1 MSESTRRDMIAQ
13 SAAVLAGLAALGIP
27 EWAWAAQAGEEVVTL
42 TDYTDAFRI
51 LASEATPRV
60 RCVDLRSLTSWTT
73 PTDEH
78 YAFAQTTSPEVD
90 AATYRLRVGGFVKR
104 PLEFTLDQLQARR
117 DRRDEA
123 VTLECSGNS
132 TRANRMAGLLSNGVW
147 TGVGLK
153 SILEEAGL
161 TPEAREVL
169 FLGLD
174 MEKEKKFQAGNREF
188 SAPHGR
194 ALHLLDALH
203 PDTLLAF
210 ALNGQPIPRDQGFP
224 VRLLVPGWYGMT
236 QVKWL
241 GRIEVLDRRYE
252 GQHQVRNYLSLRS
265 VATPDGPMWIDT
277 SISKNRLK
285 SIVARVTRT
294 RRGADWQYRI
304 AGPAWG
310 GQTPIT
316 AVECRRGRRTVAG
329 GHDRSAAGRGRAPA
343 EPREVRLGALVV
355 HHRQPDA
362 RHAHRRVARHRRAG
376 EGAADQGRARCRNR
390 ERPRRQ
396 LAVDARDPRRRLNPA
411 SARNQRT

>member
-1 MSESTRRDMIAQ
+1 MSLSTRRAMIAQ
-13 SAAVLAGLAALGIP
+13 SSAGLAWLASLGIP
-27 EWAWAAQAGEEVVTL
+27 ESAWAAQPGEEMVTL

-60 RCVDLRSLTSWTT
+60 RCVDLRTLTSWTT
-73 PTDEH
+73 PNDDH
-78 YAFAQTTSPEVD
+78 YAFAQTSSPEVD
-90 AATYRLRVGGFVKR
+90 PATYRLRVGGSVKT
-104 PLEFTLDQLQARR
+104 PLEFTLDQLKARR

-132 TRANRMAGLLSNGVW
+132 TRANRMAGLLSNGIW

-153 SILEEAGL
+153 SILEEAGV
-161 TPEAREVL
+161 TADAREVL

-174 MEKEKKFQAGNREF
+174 IEKEKKFQAGNREY

-194 ALHLLDALH
+194 AIHLLDALH

-265 VATPDGPMWIDT
+265 VATPDGPLWIDT

-285 SIVARVTRT
+285 SVVARVTRA
-294 RRGADWQYRI
+294 RQGADWHYRI

-310 GQTPIT
+310 GQAPIKTVEVAVDGGPWQAATIDPLPAAAARLPNRAKYGWVLWSFTTPNLT
-316 AVECRRGRRTVAG
+316 PGTHTVV
-329 GHDRSAAGRGRAPA
+329 SRAI
-343 EPREVRLGALVV
+343 
-355 HHRQPDA
+355 DA
-362 RHAHRRVARHRRAG
+362 RGTVQPTKAERDAEIAS
-376 EGAADQGRARCRNR
+376 GREDNSQWT
-390 ERPRRQ
+390 RQ
-396 LAVDARDPRRRLNPA
+396 IRVDA
-411 SARNQRT
+411 

>member
-1 MSESTRRDMIAQ
+1 MSQSTRREMIAQ
-13 SAAVLAGLAALGIP
+13 SAAGLAWLASLGIP
-27 EWAWAAQAGEEVVTL
+27 ESAWAAQAGEEMVTL

-60 RCVDLRSLTSWTT
+60 RCVDLRTLTSWTT
-73 PTDEH
+73 PNDDH

-90 AATYRLRVGGFVKR
+90 AATYRLRVGGSVKT
-104 PLEFTLDQLQARR
+104 PLEFTLDQLKARR

-132 TRANRMAGLLSNGVW
+132 TRANRMAGLLSNGIW

-153 SILEEAGL
+153 SILEEAGV
-161 TPEAREVL
+161 TADAREVL

-174 MEKEKKFQAGNREF
+174 IEKEKKFQAGNREY

-194 ALHLLDALH
+194 AVHLLDALH
-203 PDTLLAF
+203 PDTMLAF
-210 ALNGQPIPRDQGFP
+210 ALNGQPIPRDLGFP

-285 SIVARVTRT
+285 SIVARVTRAT
-294 RRGADWQYRI
+294 QGGEWHYRI

-310 GQTPIT
+310 GQAPIT
-316 AVECRRGRRTVAG
+316 AVEVAVDGGPWQAATIDPLPEAARRLPNRGRFGWVLWSFTTRNLAPGTHTLVSRAIDVNGKVQPTKPERDAEIASGREDNTQWTRTI
-329 GHDRSAAGRGRAPA
+329 R
-343 EPREVRLGALVV
+343 
-355 HHRQPDA
+355 
-362 RHAHRRVARHRRAG
+362 
-376 EGAADQGRARCRNR
+376 
-390 ERPRRQ
+390 
-396 LAVDARDPRRRLNPA
+396 VDA
-411 SARNQRT
+411 

>member
-1 MSESTRRDMIAQ
+1 M
-13 SAAVLAGLAALGIP
+13 
-27 EWAWAAQAGEEVVTL
+27 
-42 TDYTDAFRI
+42 
-51 LASEATPRV
+51 
-60 RCVDLRSLTSWTT
+60 
-73 PTDEH
+73 
-78 YAFAQTTSPEVD
+78 D
-90 AATYRLRVGGFVKR
+90 AATYRLRVGGFVKT
-104 PLEFTLDQLQARR
+104 PLEFTLDQLKARR

-132 TRANRMAGLLSNGVW
+132 TRANRMAGLLSNGIW

-153 SILEEAGL
+153 SILEEAGV

-174 MEKEKKFQAGNREF
+174 IEKEKKFQAGNREY

-194 ALHLLDALH
+194 AIHLLDALH
-203 PDTLLAF
+203 PDTMLAF

-294 RRGADWQYRI
+294 KRAAIWHYRI

-310 GQTPIT
+310 GQAPIT
-316 AVECRRGRRTVAG
+316 GRRGRGRRRPVAG
-329 GHDRSAAGRGRAPA
+329 GDDRSAAGRGRAPA
-343 EPREVRLGALVV
+343 EPREVRLGAVVV
-355 HHRQPDA
+355 HHAEP
-362 RHAHRRVARHRRAG
+362 
-376 EGAADQGRARCRNR
+376 GARARTRVVSRAIDANGKVQPTKAERDAEIASGR
-390 ERPRRQ
+390 EDNSQWTREIR
-396 LAVDARDPRRRLNPA
+396 VDA
-411 SARNQRT
+411 

>member
-1 MSESTRRDMIAQ
+1 VSESTRRAMIAQ
-13 SAAVLAGLAALGIP
+13 SAAGLAGLASLGIP
-27 EWAWAAQAGEEVVTL
+27 EWAWSAQPGEEMVTL

-51 LASEATPRV
+51 QASEATPRV
-60 RCVDLRSLTSWTT
+60 RCVDLRQLTTWAT
-73 PTDEH
+73 PNDEH

-104 PLEFTLDQLQARR
+104 PLEFTLDQLKARR

-194 ALHLLDALH
+194 AIHLLDALH

-285 SIVARVTRT
+285 SLVARVTRMKQ
-294 RRGADWQYRI
+294 GADWQYRI

-310 GQTPIT
+310 GPAPIK
-316 AVECRRGRRTVAG
+316 AVEVAVDGGPWTAAAIDPLPEAARRLPNRGRFGWVLWSFTTPNLAPGTHTVVSRAIDVNG
-329 GHDRSAAGRGRAPA
+329 TVQPTKAERDAEIASGR
-343 EPREVRLGALVV
+343 EDNSQWTREIR
-355 HHRQPDA
+355 
-362 RHAHRRVARHRRAG
+362 
-376 EGAADQGRARCRNR
+376 
-390 ERPRRQ
+390 
-396 LAVDARDPRRRLNPA
+396 VDA
-411 SARNQRT
+411 

>member
-1 MSESTRRDMIAQ
+1 VSQSSRREMITQ
-13 SAAVLAGLAALGIP
+13 SAAGIAWLASLGIP
-27 EWAWAAQAGEEVVTL
+27 ESAWAGQAGEEMVTL
-42 TDYTDAFRI
+42 TDYTDAFQI

-60 RCVDLRSLTSWTT
+60 RCVDLRTLTNWTT
-73 PTDEH
+73 PNDDH

-90 AATYRLRVGGFVKR
+90 ASTYRLRVGGFVKR
-104 PLEFTLDQLQARR
+104 PLELTLDQLKARR

-132 TRANRMAGLLSNGVW
+132 TRPNRMAGLLSNGVW

-153 SILEEAGL
+153 AILEEAGL

-174 MEKEKKFQAGNREF
+174 MEKEKKFQAGNREY

-194 ALHLLDALH
+194 AIHLLDALH
-203 PDTLLAF
+203 PDTMLAF

-252 GQHQVRNYLSLRS
+252 GQHQVRNYLSLRA
-265 VATPDGPMWIDT
+265 VTTPEGPMWIDT

-285 SIVARVTRT
+285 SIVARVTRMK
-294 RRGADWQYRI
+294 RGAEWQYRI
-304 AGPAWG
+304 SGPAWG
-310 GQTPIT
+310 GQVPIK
-316 AVECRRGRRTVAG
+316 AVEVSVDDGPWQPASIDSLPAAAERLPNRAKFGWVLWSFTTTNLTPGTHKVVSRAIDATGAVQPTKAERDAEIASGREDNSQWT
-329 GHDRSAAGRGRAPA
+329 
-343 EPREVRLGALVV
+343 REIR
-355 HHRQPDA
+355 
-362 RHAHRRVARHRRAG
+362 
-376 EGAADQGRARCRNR
+376 
-390 ERPRRQ
+390 
-396 LAVDARDPRRRLNPA
+396 VDA
-411 SARNQRT
+411 

>member
-1 MSESTRRDMIAQ
+1 VSESTRRDMIAQ
-13 SAAVLAGLAALGIP
+13 SAAGLAGLAALGIP
-27 EWAWAAQAGEEVVTL
+27 EWAWAAQAGEEMVTL

-51 LASEATPRV
+51 VASEATPRV
-60 RCVDLRSLTSWTT
+60 RCVDLRTVTSWAT
-73 PTDEH
+73 PNDDH

-90 AATYRLRVGGFVKR
+90 AATYRLRVGGFVTT
-104 PLEFTLDQLQARR
+104 PLEFTLDQLKARR

-153 SILEEAGL
+153 SILEEAGV
-161 TPEAREVL
+161 TAEAREVL

-174 MEKEKKFQAGNREF
+174 MEKEKKFQAGNREY

-194 ALHLLDALH
+194 AIHLLDALH
-203 PDTLLAF
+203 PGTLLAF

-265 VATPDGPMWIDT
+265 VETPDGPMWIDT

-285 SIVARVTRT
+285 SLVARVTRT
-294 RRGADWQYRI
+294 RQGADWQYRI

-310 GQTPIT
+310 GQAAIK
-316 AVECRRGRRTVAG
+316 AVEVAVDGGPWKAAAIDPLPEAARRLPNRGRFGWVLWSFTTANLAPGTHTVVSRAIDVNG
-329 GHDRSAAGRGRAPA
+329 IVQPTKAERDAEIASGR
-343 EPREVRLGALVV
+343 EDNSQWTREIR
-355 HHRQPDA
+355 
-362 RHAHRRVARHRRAG
+362 
-376 EGAADQGRARCRNR
+376 
-390 ERPRRQ
+390 
-396 LAVDARDPRRRLNPA
+396 VDA
-411 SARNQRT
+411 

>member
-1 MSESTRRDMIAQ
+1 
-13 SAAVLAGLAALGIP
+13 VK
-27 EWAWAAQAGEEVVTL
+27 
-42 TDYTDAFRI
+42 
-51 LASEATPRV
+51 TPI
-60 RCVDLRSLTSWTT
+60 
-73 PTDEH
+73 
-78 YAFAQTTSPEVD
+78 
-90 AATYRLRVGGFVKR
+90 K
-104 PLEFTLDQLQARR
+104 FTLDQLKARR

-132 TRANRMAGLLSNGVW
+132 TRPNRMAGLLSNGVW

-161 TPEAREVL
+161 TAEAREVL

-174 MEKEKKFQAGNREF
+174 MEKEKKFQAGNREYA
-188 SAPHGR
+188 APHGR
-194 ALHLLDALH
+194 AIHLLDALH
-203 PDTLLAF
+203 PDTMLAF
-210 ALNGQPIPRDQGFP
+210 ALNGQAIPRDQGFP

-294 RRGADWQYRI
+294 KRGADWQYRI

-310 GQTPIT
+310 GQTPIK
-316 AVECRRGRRTVAG
+316 AVEVSVDG
-329 GHDRSAAGRGRAPA
+329 GPWQAATI
-343 EPREVRLGALVV
+343 
-355 HHRQPDA
+355 
-362 RHAHRRVARHRRAG
+362 
-376 EGAADQGRARCRNR
+376 
-390 ERPRRQ
+390 
-396 LAVDARDPRRRLNPA
+396 DPLPA
-411 SARNQRT
+411 SAARLPNRAKYGWVLWSFSTANLTPGTHTVVSRAIDAQGRVQPTKAERDAEIASGREDNGQWTREIRVEA